1 MDDNLREAIR
11 VFNAEIE
18 ELERVKEN
26 LDKNFSIL
34 VNMIF
39 DSNGK
44 VVITGIG
51 KSGHIGKKISAT
63 LASTG
68 TNSVF
73 INAAEALHGD
83 LGVIK
88 KEDIVI
94 AISNSGNSD
103 EISNILPSIRR
114 IGAKIV
120 AFTGNEN
127 SILGKEADL
136 IINIAIDKEACPLGI
151 APMSSATV
159 TLVTGDAMAAALIKK
174 RNFRPEDFAVYHP
187 GGSLGRR
194 LLSKVYDF
202 MHKGD
207 ELPVVTRDT
216 HIEQVLMVLTHKK
229 MGAVCV
235 TDGDKLEGIITEGD
249 IRRAL
254 LHKDKFFTYSAGDV
268 MTKNP
273 VYVTP
278 GLQAIEALE
287 KMENRESQIN
297 VLPVLEDGKLV
308 GIIRIHDLLKLR

>member
-1 MDDNLREAIR
+1 MDNNLTEAKR
-11 VFNAEIE
+11 VFDAEID
-18 ELERVKEN
+18 ELIKVKNN
-26 LDKNFSIL
+26 LDENFSKL
-34 VNMIF
+34 VDMIYES
-39 DSNGK
+39 DGK

-88 KEDIVI
+88 RNDIVI

-103 EISNILPSIRR
+103 EILNILPSMKR
-114 IGAKIV
+114 IGAKII
-120 AFTGNEN
+120 AFTGNKI
-127 SILGKEADL
+127 SGLGKEAEL
-136 IINIAIDKEACPLGI
+136 IIDISIEKEACPIGI
-151 APMSSATV
+151 APMTSATV
-159 TLVTGDAMAAALIKK
+159 TLVMGDALAAALIKK

-194 LLSKVYDF
+194 LLLKVADL
-202 MHKGD
+202 MHKGE
-207 ELPVVTRDT
+207 ELPTVTGGT
-216 HIEQVLMVLTHKK
+216 HIEVVLMELTKKK

-235 TDGDKLEGIITEGD
+235 VDGEKLEGIITEGD

-254 LHKDKFFTYSAGDV
+254 VHKDKFFDYTAKDV

-273 VYVTP
+273 IFVES

-287 KMENRESQIN
+287 KMEKRESQIS
-297 VLPVLEDGKLV
+297 VLPVIDNDKLT
-308 GIIRIHDLLKLR
+308 GLIRIHDLLNLR

>member
-1 MDDNLREAIR
+1 MDKNLVEAKR
-11 VFNAEIE
+11 VFEAEVE
-18 ELERVKEN
+18 ELVKVKNN
-26 LDKNFSIL
+26 LDENFSKL
-34 VNMIF
+34 VNMIYE
-39 DSNGK
+39 SNGK

-88 KEDIVI
+88 KGDIVI

-103 EISNILPSIRR
+103 EILNILPSMKR
-114 IGAKIV
+114 IGAKIIG
-120 AFTGNEN
+120 FTGNKN
-127 SILGKEADL
+127 SGLGKESDL
-136 IINIAIDKEACPLGI
+136 IINIAIEKEACPIGV
-151 APMSSATV
+151 APMTSATV
-159 TLVTGDAMAAALIKK
+159 TLVMGDALAAALIKK
-174 RNFRPEDFAVYHP
+174 RDFKQEDFAVYHP

-194 LLSKVYDF
+194 LLLKVEDL

-207 ELPVVTRDT
+207 DLPKLTGDT
-216 HIEQVLMVLTHKK
+216 HIETVLMELTKKK

-235 TDGDKLEGIITEGD
+235 VNGEKLEGIITEGD

-254 LHKDKFFTYSAGDV
+254 IHKDKFFDYTAKDV

-273 VYVTP
+273 IFVSSN
-278 GLQAIEALE
+278 LQAIEALE
-287 KMENRESQIN
+287 KMENRESQIS
-297 VLPVLEDGKLV
+297 VLPVIDNDKIV
-308 GIIRIHDLLKLR
+308 GIIRIHDLLNLR

>member
-1 MDDNLREAIR
+1 MDNNLTEAKR
-11 VFNAEIE
+11 VFDAEID
-18 ELERVKEN
+18 ELIKVKNN
-26 LDKNFSIL
+26 LDENFSKL
-34 VNMIF
+34 VDMIYES
-39 DSNGK
+39 DGK

-88 KEDIVI
+88 RNDIVI

-103 EISNILPSIRR
+103 EILNILPSMKR
-114 IGAKIV
+114 IGAKII
-120 AFTGNEN
+120 AFTGNKI
-127 SILGKEADL
+127 SGLGKEAEL
-136 IINIAIDKEACPLGI
+136 IIDISIEKEACPIGI
-151 APMSSATV
+151 APMTSATV
-159 TLVTGDAMAAALIKK
+159 TLVMGDALAAALIKK

-194 LLSKVYDF
+194 LLLKVADL
-202 MHKGD
+202 MHKGE
-207 ELPVVTRDT
+207 ELPAVTGDT
-216 HIEQVLMVLTHKK
+216 HIEVVLMELTKKK

-235 TDGDKLEGIITEGD
+235 VDGEKLEGIITEGD

-254 LHKDKFFTYSAGDV
+254 VHKDKFFDYTAKDV

-273 VYVTP
+273 IFVES

-287 KMENRESQIN
+287 KMEKRESQIS
-297 VLPVLEDGKLV
+297 VLPVIDNDKLV
-308 GIIRIHDLLKLR
+308 GLIRIHDLLNLR